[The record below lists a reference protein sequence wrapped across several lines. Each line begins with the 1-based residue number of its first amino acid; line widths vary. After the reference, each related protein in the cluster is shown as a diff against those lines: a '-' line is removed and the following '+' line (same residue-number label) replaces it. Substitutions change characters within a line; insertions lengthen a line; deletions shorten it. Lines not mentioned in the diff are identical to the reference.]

1 MFRYIL
7 FLVLF
12 LLVIKKKD
20 IIEGIDSQCCEGKMG
35 DFTRGFHNSNCVSM
49 KDSDGDNIPIGAP
62 KPVARCLKES
72 DRNKNFHCDGQDC
85 SIGEG
90 CIGCNDFCA
99 EITDGECIPTL
110 RKDGEIYKEGGYC
123 INSSCESKG
132 ESECIGDCKWVNGSE
147 CKSKKFHFNEE
158 TKEELTKKV
167 GTLLNYDN
175 SENYKKYARKICD
188 PFKGTKF
195 EQGDRDDKWSDSD
208 YEENVESF
216 NYLYLVLSFFV
227 VCIIYGLYVY
237 RSKIFNKLPQSLK
250 DFLLSSKSKI
260 QNKTPNLKKKIFKD

>member
-20 IIEGIDSQCCEGKMG
+20 IVEGIDGQCCGGKMEE
-35 DFTRGFHNSNCVSM
+35 FTRGFHNSNCVSM

-72 DRNKNFHCDGQDC
+72 DRNKNFQCDGQDC

-90 CIGCNDFCA
+90 CVGCSDFCPG
-99 EITDGECIPTL
+99 ITDGECIPTL

-132 ESECIGDCKWVNGSE
+132 ESECTGDCTWVNENE
-147 CKSKKFHFNEE
+147 CKSKKFHYNDD
-158 TKEELTKKV
+158 TKEKLDEKV

-175 SENYKKYARKICD
+175 SENYKKYARRICD

-208 YEENVESF
+208 YEENIESF
-216 NYLYLVLSFFV
+216 NYLYLVLAFFV
-227 VCIIYGLYVY
+227 LCSIYGLYVY
-237 RSKIFNKLPQSLK
+237 RSEIFNKLPQSLK
-250 DFLLSSKSKI
+250 DFLVSSKSKI
-260 QNKTPNLKKKIFKD
+260 KNKTSNLKKKKI